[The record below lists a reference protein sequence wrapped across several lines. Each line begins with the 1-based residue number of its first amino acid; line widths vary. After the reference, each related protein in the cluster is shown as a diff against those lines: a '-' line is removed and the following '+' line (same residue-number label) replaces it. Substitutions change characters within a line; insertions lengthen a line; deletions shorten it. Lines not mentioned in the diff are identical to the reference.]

1 MADPQPNYDYSG
13 IGKAEALL
21 VYSALAA
28 SSVSWLTNGLLGKAT
43 FWALEQICTWLANK
57 EVMVLNIAATD
68 IQTVIQAG
76 EFDATFD
83 DAFKAINKSKDP
95 LTAAQKAAIDQP
107 VIDAF
112 RKFAVFGQLRA
123 SSDTRVETRNNTPS

>member
-28 SSVSWLTNGLLGKAT
+28 SSVSWLTNGLFGKFT
-43 FWALEQICTWLANK
+43 FWILQAACTWLANK

-68 IQTVIQAG
+68 IQTIIQAG

-83 DAFKAINKSKDP
+83 DAFKKITAAKDP
-95 LTAAQKAAIDQP
+95 LTPEQKAAIDQP
-107 VIDAF
+107 VIEAF
-112 RKFAVFGQLRA
+112 KRFAVFGQLHDGTN
-123 SSDTRVETRNNTPS
+123 S